1 MYNLYVN
8 PNSCYKHKAVQNGYP
23 ITYAYDYVRSLF
35 SSSICMEYILIQFQM
50 VNLASGTNFYAI
62 LYILW
67 RCSYH
72 CLEWYCDCFC
82 WIRVFKY
89 KEIINWWTMPN
100 VLTVDTN
107 KSSFVTQ
114 LLYYDPFRSF
124 LTLSP
129 FILLLFFVILVL
141 LRKEDQPPYELHT
154 MYCVHLLYSS

>member
-1 MYNLYVN
+1 MYKLYMN

-72 CLEWYCDCFC
+72 YLEWYCDCFC
-82 WIRVFKY
+82 WIRVF
-89 KEIINWWTMPN
+89 
-100 VLTVDTN
+100 
-107 KSSFVTQ
+107 
-114 LLYYDPFRSF
+114 
-124 LTLSP
+124 
-129 FILLLFFVILVL
+129 
-141 LRKEDQPPYELHT
+141 
-154 MYCVHLLYSS
+154 